1 VAKIAL
7 FTPYLP
13 APAFTGGRIR
23 ISELALGLQQ
33 LGEVHLFAQA
43 GFSESAQA
51 KAAPELA
58 QFSSVQIAR
67 RLVPTWPWSKL
78 PKRVLRGSPTQQ
90 RAALRAAGPFDLAVV
105 EHSHAARWALTLDAP
120 LLLDEHNIESR
131 YLAAKLEALK
141 QGRGLAEVQ
150 KLEVWE
156 RHLWREAEG
165 VVAVTQS
172 DAEHIATFRGSAPE
186 VIPNG
191 VNLGKIRFIPASERL
206 GSGILFVGLMDHA
219 PNVAAAKMLAE
230 NVMPAVWRVCPEA
243 QLTLC
248 GANPTR
254 EVLRLGSARV
264 AVTGRVASVAPFL
277 EQARVCAMPLSQG
290 AGSSLKILEALASG
304 LPLVASEVAV
314 RGFALKPG
322 TDYLPAIDAETT
334 AAHIVTLLN
343 AAGDDARARSG
354 RQFAEAFDW
363 AGLAQRFTSLASD
376 LIKSPKRRTAKR

>member
-1 VAKIAL
+1 MAKIAL

-23 ISELALGLQQ
+23 ISELALGLKQ

-43 GFSESAQA
+43 GFRESAQA

-58 QFSSVQIAR
+58 QFSSVHIAR
-67 RLVPTWPWSKL
+67 RLLPTWPWSEL

-90 RAALRAAGPFDLAVV
+90 HSALQAAGPFDLAVV

-131 YLAAKLEALK
+131 YLVAKLEALG
-141 QGRGLAEVQ
+141 QGAAQGEVR
-150 KLEVWE
+150 KLEAWE
-156 RHLWREAEG
+156 RALWREADN
-165 VVAVTQS
+165 VVVVTES
-172 DAEHIATFRGSAPE
+172 DAEHIAPFRDCAPE

-191 VNLGKIRFIPASERL
+191 VNLGKIRYIPASERL

-230 NVMPAVWRVCPEA
+230 NVMPAVWRVRPEA

-264 AVTGRVASVAPFL
+264 VVTGRVASVAPFL

-304 LPLVASEVAV
+304 VPLVASEVAV
-314 RGFALKPG
+314 RGFTLKSG
-322 TDYLPAIDAETT
+322 TDYLPANDTATA
-334 AAHIVTLLN
+334 AAHIITLLSS
-343 AAGDDARARSG
+343 AGDDERARRG
-354 RQFAEAFDW
+354 RKFAEAFDW
-363 AGLAQRFTSLASD
+363 AGLAERFASLASE
-376 LIKSPKRRTAKR
+376 LIKHPKRRTRKR